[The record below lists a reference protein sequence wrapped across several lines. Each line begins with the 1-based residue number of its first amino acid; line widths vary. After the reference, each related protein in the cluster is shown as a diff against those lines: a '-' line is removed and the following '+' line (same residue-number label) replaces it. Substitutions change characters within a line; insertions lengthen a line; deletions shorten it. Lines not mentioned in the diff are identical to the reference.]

1 MLTRSNKTQMT
12 LKLASIYVYPI
23 KSLGGVAVSRG
34 VVQPGGLRH
43 DRRMMLVD
51 VNGEFITQR
60 EYPELSHLTCVL
72 SKSGNMMRI
81 WDKRAPELNLEVTLG
96 APPIANIRV
105 KVWSTVMDAG
115 IIGNT
120 CDDFFSTFLHRKC
133 QLVKMTDQSV
143 RYANPFYAGEGIR
156 MSMADG
162 YPLMIIGQSSLSDLN
177 SRLAEKVEMQRFR
190 PNLVFKGGIPYE
202 EDTWKEFMIGDIKFK
217 AVKPCSRCVI
227 TTIHPESGIKG
238 IEPLT
243 TLSHYRKKGNNVLF
257 GMNLVAL
264 SEGEIRT
271 GEKIKIL

>member
-1 MLTRSNKTQMT
+1 MT
-12 LKLASIYVYPI
+12 LKLSNIYVYPV
-23 KSLGGVAVSRG
+23 KSLGGVAVSPG
-34 VVQPGGLRH
+34 VVQPGGLRY

-51 VNGEFITQR
+51 AYGSFITQR

-72 SKSGNMMRI
+72 SESGNMIRI
-81 WDKRAPELNLEVTLG
+81 WDKRAPEMNLAISLD
-96 APPIANIRV
+96 APPKREIRV
-105 KVWSTVMDAG
+105 KVWSAVMDAG

-120 CDDFFSTFLHRKC
+120 CDEFFSSFLHHKC

-143 RYANPFYAGEGIR
+143 RYANPFYAGKGIR

-177 SRLAEKVEMQRFR
+177 NRLAEKVEMKRFR
-190 PNLVFKGGIPYE
+190 PNLVFEGGIPYE
-202 EDTWKEFMIGDIKFK
+202 EDTWKELMIGDIKFK

-238 IEPLT
+238 TEPLA
-243 TLSHYRKKGNNVLF
+243 TLSRYRKKGNKVLF